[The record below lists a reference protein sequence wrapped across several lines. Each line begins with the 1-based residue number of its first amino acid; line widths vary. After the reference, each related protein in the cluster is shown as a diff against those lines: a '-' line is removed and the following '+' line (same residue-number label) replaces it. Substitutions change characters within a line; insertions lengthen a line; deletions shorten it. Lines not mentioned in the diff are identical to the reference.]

1 MTVGQ
6 LAERPRRQASVWLA
20 VAGWLCALVLGAW
33 LYGQVKGADWTT
45 LLAPVPWEW
54 WPVATA
60 AWLAGYGVRASR
72 LQQEWAHR
80 AWVPWWRCLVLVLRH
95 NAAVLLLP
103 LRLGEAGYLVGVTR
117 EWGVNAREAAWS
129 LLRLRLQDGV
139 VLGLLALIWL
149 VPGGLW
155 VACSVVLTLLLLR
168 RQALRAVRAPSN
180 AGSRLGAS
188 VVQLLTSPGWL
199 HAVLNWT
206 LRVAV
211 IAGWLLLL
219 APSTLSLA
227 IGAAVGAELGS
238 LWPLQGPAGLGPF
251 ELGAWSAA
259 QWLGGV
265 PPGWLA
271 AALTAH
277 LFCVAV
283 ALAAATVTLVLR
295 PVQGTGTAHGSR

>member
-1 MTVGQ
+1 MTVGH
-6 LAERPRRQASVWLA
+6 LAEGPRRQASVWLA
-20 VAGWLCALVLGAW
+20 VAGWLCALLLGAW
-33 LYGQVKGADWTT
+33 LYEQVKEADWTA
-45 LLAPVPWEW
+45 LLAPVPWVW

-60 AWLAGYGVRASR
+60 AWLAGYGVRAWR

-80 AWVPWWRCLVLVLRH
+80 SWVPWWRCLVLVLRH

-139 VLGLLALIWL
+139 VLGLLALTWL
-149 VPGGLW
+149 VPQGLW
-155 VACSVVLTLLLLR
+155 LAGSVVVILLLLR
-168 RQALRAVRAPSN
+168 RQALRAVKASN
-180 AGSRLGAS
+180 AGHRFLAS

-219 APSTLSLA
+219 APSTPSLA

-283 ALAAATVTLVLR
+283 ALAAATVTLMFR
-295 PVQGTGTAHGSR
+295 SAQGSGAAHHSR

>member
-1 MTVGQ
+1 
-6 LAERPRRQASVWLA
+6 
-20 VAGWLCALVLGAW
+20 
-33 LYGQVKGADWTT
+33 
-45 LLAPVPWEW
+45 
-54 WPVATA
+54 
-60 AWLAGYGVRASR
+60 
-72 LQQEWAHR
+72 
-80 AWVPWWRCLVLVLRH
+80 VLVLRH

-117 EWGVNAREAAWS
+117 EWGVGAREAAWS

-139 VLGLLALIWL
+139 VLGLLALMWL

-155 VACSVVLTLLLLR
+155 LAGSVVLMLLLLR
-168 RQALRAVRAPSN
+168 RQALQNAKASN
-180 AGSRLGAS
+180 ASHRFWAS
-188 VVQLLTSPGWL
+188 VVHFLTSPGWL
-199 HAVLNWT
+199 HAVLNWS

-219 APSTLSLA
+219 APSTPSLA

-259 QWLGGV
+259 QWLGGA

-283 ALAAATVTLVLR
+283 ALAAATVTLVFR
-295 PVQGTGTAHGSR
+295 PVNGTGTAHQSR